1 MTSARRAGMARRFF
15 DPALSRT
22 PGMREGLFG
31 AFFGVVYTAVT
42 ALQVP
47 LVTELL
53 PRQAGIL

>member
-1 MTSARRAGMARRFF
+1 MARRFF